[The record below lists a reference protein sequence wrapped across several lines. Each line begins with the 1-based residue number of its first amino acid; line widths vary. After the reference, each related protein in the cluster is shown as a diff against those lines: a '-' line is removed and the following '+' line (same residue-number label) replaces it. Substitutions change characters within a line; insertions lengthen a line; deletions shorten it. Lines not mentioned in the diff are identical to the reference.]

1 MNDATTSPSVIGTP
15 VAELD
20 TPALLLDLDIMEANI
35 ARAAAE
41 CRANGIAWRP
51 HFKGQKT
58 PEIVKA
64 EMAGGAIGATCAKL
78 GEAEVLVANG
88 ITDVLIANQ
97 IVGPQK
103 IARLI
108 ALIGQGDVKCA
119 IDSVE
124 NANAIG
130 AAAAAAG
137 KVQGVLIEVNT
148 GMNRAGTEPG
158 EATVALA
165 KHIAATKGL
174 KLRGV
179 MGWEAHAVAIADGN
193 EKAAVVADA
202 IAKLAAT
209 AKAIRDA
216 GIECEIVS
224 CGGTGTF
231 PYCARQ
237 PGVTEIQ
244 AGGLIFSDEL
254 YRTKFGL
261 TFPQALTILATVTS
275 RPTADR
281 VILDAGK
288 KAMSSDA
295 APPRPV
301 GVEAAKPVALSA
313 EHTTVVLANPSATP
327 GVGEKMQ
334 FVVGYSDTTV
344 HLHERIHAIR
354 NGRVEAVWTVQAR
367 GRIS

>member
-1 MNDATTSPSVIGTP
+1 MSEIGMA
-15 VAELD
+15 VDELD
-20 TPALLLDLDIMEANI
+20 TPALLLDLDVMEANI
-35 ARAAAE
+35 ARVAAE

-58 PEIVKA
+58 PEIVRA
-64 EMAGGAIGATCAKL
+64 EMAGGAIGSTCAKL
-78 GEAEVLVANG
+78 GEAEVLVDAG
-88 ITDVLIANQ
+88 ITDLLIANQ
-97 IVGPQK
+97 IVGAPK

-108 ALIGQGDVKCA
+108 ALLDRGDVKVA
-119 IDSVE
+119 VESV
-124 NANAIG
+124 ANVDALG
-130 AAAAAAG
+130 TAAAAAG
-137 KVQGVLIEVNT
+137 KTLGVLIEVNT

-165 KHIAATKGL
+165 RHIAATPGL

-193 EKAAVVADA
+193 EKSAVVADA
-202 IAKLAAT
+202 IARLVAS
-209 AKAIRDA
+209 AKAIRAA
-216 GIECEIVS
+216 GIDCEIVS

-261 TFPQALTILATVTS
+261 NFPQALTLLATVTA
-275 RPTADR
+275 RPTPTR
-281 VILDAGK
+281 IILDAGK

-295 APPRPV
+295 APPRPL
-301 GVEAAKPVALSA
+301 GVVSSKPVGLSA
-313 EHTTVVLANPSATP
+313 EHTTIHLDAPSETP
-327 GVGEKMQ
+327 RVGDKVE

-344 HLHERIHAIR
+344 HLHEVIR
-354 NGRVEAVWTVQAR
+354 ATRKGKVEASWVVKAR

>member
-1 MNDATTSPSVIGTP
+1 MNDHMTSVGVSVD
-15 VAELD
+15 ELD
-20 TPALLLDLDIMEANI
+20 TPALLVDLDIMEANI

-41 CRANGIAWRP
+41 CRANGIQWRP

-58 PEIVKA
+58 PEIVRK
-64 EMAGGAIGATCAKL
+64 EMEAGAIGSTCAKL
-78 GEAEVLVANG
+78 GEAEVLVEAG
-88 ITDVLIANQ
+88 ITDLLVANQ

-108 ALIGQGDVKCA
+108 ALIGKGDVKVA
-119 IDSVE
+119 VDSRAVSDP
-124 NANAIG
+124 IG

-158 EATVALA
+158 ADTVALA
-165 KHIAATKGL
+165 KHIAATPGL
-174 KLRGV
+174 KLRGI

-202 IAKLAAT
+202 IGHLVET
-209 AKAIRDA
+209 AKAIRAA

-261 TFPQALTILATVTS
+261 GFPQALTVLATVVA
-275 RPTADR
+275 RPTPTR

-288 KAMSSDA
+288 KTMSNDA
-295 APPRPV
+295 APPRPL
-301 GVEAAKPVALSA
+301 GVASSKPVGLSA
-313 EHTTVVLANPSATP
+313 EHTTVVLDAPSDTP
-327 GVGEKMQ
+327 KVGDKMQ

-344 HLHERIHAIR
+344 HLHEKIQAIR
-354 NGRVEAVWTVQAR
+354 NGRVEETWVVKAR
-367 GRIS
+367 GKLS

>member
-1 MNDATTSPSVIGTP
+1 MNDHMTSVGVSVD
-15 VAELD
+15 ELD
-20 TPALLLDLDIMEANI
+20 TPALLVDLDIMEANI
-35 ARAAAE
+35 ARAAEE
-41 CRANGIAWRP
+41 CRANGIQWRP

-58 PEIVKA
+58 PEIVRK
-64 EMAGGAIGATCAKL
+64 EMEAGAIGSTCAKL
-78 GEAEVLVANG
+78 GEAEVLVEAG
-88 ITDVLIANQ
+88 ITDLLVANQ

-108 ALIGQGDVKCA
+108 ALIGKGDVKVA
-119 IDSVE
+119 VDSRAVSDP
-124 NANAIG
+124 IG

-158 EATVALA
+158 ADTVALA
-165 KHIAATKGL
+165 KHIAATPGL
-174 KLRGV
+174 KLRGI

-193 EKAAVVADA
+193 EKSAVVADA
-202 IAKLAAT
+202 IGHLVET
-209 AKAIRDA
+209 AKAIRAA

-261 TFPQALTILATVTS
+261 GFPQALTVLATVVA
-275 RPTADR
+275 RPTPTR

-288 KAMSSDA
+288 KTMSNDA
-295 APPRPV
+295 AAPRPL
-301 GVEAAKPVALSA
+301 GVESSKPVGLSA
-313 EHTTVVLANPSATP
+313 EHTTVVLDAPSDMP
-327 GVGEKMQ
+327 KVGDKMQ

-344 HLHERIHAIR
+344 HLHEKIQAIR
-354 NGRVEAVWTVQAR
+354 NGRVEETWVVKAR
-367 GRIS
+367 GKLS

>member
-1 MNDATTSPSVIGTP
+1 MSILAKS
-15 VAELD
+15 
-20 TPALLLDLDIMEANI
+20 
-35 ARAAAE
+35 
-41 CRANGIAWRP
+41 
-51 HFKGQKT
+51 
-58 PEIVKA
+58 EI
-64 EMAGGAIGATCAKL
+64 
-78 GEAEVLVANG
+78 EAE
-88 ITDVLIANQ
+88 I
-97 IVGPQK
+97 
-103 IARLI
+103 
-108 ALIGQGDVKCA
+108 
-119 IDSVE
+119 
-124 NANAIG
+124 
-130 AAAAAAG
+130 
-137 KVQGVLIEVNT
+137 
-148 GMNRAGTEPG
+148 RAGRIRIEPFDPAMIGPASVDLHLSDAFRVFVHLPTEIDIND
-158 EATVALA
+158 ELSFR
-165 KHIAATKGL
+165 AATKGL
-174 KLRGV
+174 RLRGI

-202 IAKLAAT
+202 IGRLAAT
-209 AKAIRDA
+209 AQAIRDA
-216 GIECEIVS
+216 GMACEIVS

-313 EHTTVVLANPSATP
+313 EHTTVVLATPSDAP
-327 GVGEKMQ
+327 RVGEKMQ

-344 HLHERIHAIR
+344 HLHEKIHAIR
-354 NGRVEAVWTVQAR
+354 GGRVTETWVVKAR
-367 GRIS
+367 GKLS